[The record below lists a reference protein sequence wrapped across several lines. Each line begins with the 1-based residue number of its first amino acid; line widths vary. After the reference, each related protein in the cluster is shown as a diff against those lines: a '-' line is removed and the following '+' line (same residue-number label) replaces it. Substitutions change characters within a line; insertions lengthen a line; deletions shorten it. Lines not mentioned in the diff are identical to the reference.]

1 MRGPELNMW
10 FLWNLRKLGKHE
22 IDNFKAAPL
31 ASVWLRAKFEAI
43 DLKMFFYFSQYVNNI
58 YFYNL
63 GFALSLVLKATYFE
77 TRKWPFSVPCEQRF
91 LSCMAFSVYEVIRV
105 ACLSHSW
112 FVYSTWTGTNQ
123 LRTDK
128 PSEWLRKH
136 LKPCKRV
143 VYWAIKCSRWITS
156 NRFNA
161 GEVATNSIIVGQ
173 ESVCDVALNQLMKL
187 KRLGAIN
194 CYWIIKEP
202 VNFFLNIQ
210 AYCHQC
216 HGKTWCQFKQCSKP

>member
-1 MRGPELNMW
+1 MKQRLRGPELNLW

-31 ASVWLRAKFEAI
+31 ASVWPRAKFEAI

-105 ACLSHSW
+105 ACPSHSW
-112 FVYSTWTGTNQ
+112 FVYSTWTGTNPGQ
-123 LRTDK
+123 TNYAQTSQANDFVNTKSHARGLFTE
-128 PSEWLRKH
+128 PSN
-136 LKPCKRV
+136 V
-143 VYWAIKCSRWITS
+143 VGELQVIVSMREKWPPIKLSL
-156 NRFNA
+156 
-161 GEVATNSIIVGQ
+161 VK
-173 ESVCDVALNQLMKL
+173 NQCVML
-187 KRLGAIN
+187 
-194 CYWIIKEP
+194 
-202 VNFFLNIQ
+202 
-210 AYCHQC
+210 H
-216 HGKTWCQFKQCSKP
+216 